1 MRRREFLGLIGGAAG
16 LRAVNSPGAWAQDHV
31 ARVGALITSPTA
43 KGVLEKVLGQ
53 LGWTLGRNLQIEYRM
68 TGGETERSR
77 QGARELIAEKPDVI
91 FATTNT
97 SMAALQAEG
106 SRIPTVFAMVSDP
119 VGMHYIESFSHPGGN
134 VTGFTPFEP
143 SLGGKWVSLLKEVAP
158 EVVRLGI
165 IYNPEP
171 GNNSAAFRQSI
182 DEVAKETGI
191 VSIETPVG
199 DSNGI
204 DRLIFSLREMPN
216 SGLIF
221 LPDAITAVQ
230 KDRMVAMV
238 AECRLPA
245 VYSLRLFCEAGGL
258 ISYGPYIE
266 KMYVGAASYVDQI
279 LRGSKPAEMPVQ
291 APTEFELIVNQKTA
305 KSLGMRLPST
315 LLARADEVIE

>member
-1 MRRREFLGLIGGAAG
+1 MQRREFLGLIGGVSALAAA
-16 LRAVNSPGAWAQDHV
+16 RTSGAMAQDRI
-31 ARVGALITSPTA
+31 ARVGALITTPLA
-43 KGVLEKVLGQ
+43 RGVLEKTLGQ
-53 LGWTLGRNLQIEYRM
+53 LGWVVGRNLKIDYRM

-97 SMAALQAEG
+97 SMAALAAEG

-119 VGMHYIESFSHPGGN
+119 VGMHYIQSFAHPGGN

-158 EVVRLGI
+158 DVVRIGI

-171 GNNSAAFRQSI
+171 GNNSAAFRESI
-182 DEVAKETGI
+182 DDVAKKTGI

-199 DSNGI
+199 DVDGI
-204 DRLIFSLREMPN
+204 ERLIFSLREKQN

-221 LPDAITAVQ
+221 LPDAVTAVL
-230 KDRMVAMV
+230 KERMVAIV
-238 AECRLPA
+238 AQCRLPA

-258 ISYGPYIE
+258 ISYGPYVE
-266 KMYVGAASYVDQI
+266 KMYAGAAAYVDRI
-279 LRGSKPAEMPVQ
+279 LRGDKAAEMPVQ
-291 APTEFELIVNQKTA
+291 APTEFELVVNQKVA
-305 KSLGMRLPST
+305 KSLGIRLSTT
-315 LLARADEVIE
+315 LLARADDVIE